1 MDDQDSYD
9 RLPYPGHPYP
19 DTHIAHLHSLARWF
33 GLRPAPPEQCRV
45 LELGCGDGA
54 NLAPMAAQYPGSRF
68 TGLDLAR
75 LPIARAEALS
85 AQIGLRNAAWL
96 AADLCD
102 WQPQGPYDY
111 IIVHGLYSWV
121 PAAVRQA
128 LLRLLERAL
137 APQGIAFV
145 SYNCYPGCHRRAQ
158 VREMLRYHVEGL
170 GSEQT
175 RLSEA
180 RALLQL
186 LIGARAETDAA
197 AQAWRRELERSAR
210 SSDGAL
216 FHDDLAEFNQPFYFH
231 EFLAQAEGAGLQ
243 FLAEAELPA
252 MGMHG
257 LSVEARTALGQL
269 DPLAREQYLDFVR
282 ERRFRQSLLCRQDLT
297 PDRQPAA
304 SQLPAYHLSADLKL
318 QGELDDAAPHS
329 HQAVMRDALQ
339 TLQAAAPRSLP
350 VPALLATLLRLHAPV
365 HHEAGLLAILY
376 AGLMGGLVRLHA
388 QALALPE
395 QVGPRPMVSPVAR
408 AELALDP
415 DRAVVTTLR
424 HDLLALDQPLVR
436 RLLPLL
442 DGSRDRA
449 ALASSLALDLAELE
463 THLRTINEL
472 ALLCA

>member
-1 MDDQDSYD
+1 MDQDSYD

-19 DTHIAHLHSLARWF
+19 DTHIAHLHSLGCWF

-54 NLAPMAAQYPGSRF
+54 NLAPMAAQYPGSQF

-75 LPIARAEALS
+75 QPIARAEALGR
-85 AQIGLRNAAWL
+85 QIGLRNTAWL

-102 WQPQGPYDY
+102 WQHQGPYDY

-128 LLRLLERAL
+128 LLQLLERAL

-158 VREMLRYHVEGL
+158 VRELLRYHVEGL
-170 GSEQT
+170 DSEQA

-186 LIGARAETDAA
+186 LSGARAETDVA
-197 AQAWRRELERSAR
+197 AQAWRRELERAAR
-210 SSDGAL
+210 SSDGSL
-216 FHDDLAEFNQPFYFH
+216 FHDDLAEVNQPFYFH

-252 MGMHG
+252 MGLHG

-297 PDRQPAA
+297 PNRQPSAG
-304 SQLPAYHLSADLKL
+304 QLAAYHLSADLKL
-318 QGELDDAAPHS
+318 QGELDATAPHS
-329 HQAVMRDALQ
+329 QQTVMRDALQ
-339 TLQAAAPRSLP
+339 ALQAAAPRSLP
-350 VPALLATLLRLHAPV
+350 VPVLLAGLMQLHAPA
-365 HHEAGLLAILY
+365 HHEAGLLAILH
-376 AGLMGGLVRLHA
+376 AGLMSGLARLHA

-395 QVGPRPMVSPVAR
+395 QVGARPVASAVAR
-408 AELALDP
+408 AQLRLEPGCDTI
-415 DRAVVTTLR
+415 TTLR
-424 HDLLALDQPLVR
+424 HDMLRLDELIVR
-436 RLLPLL
+436 ELLPLL

-449 ALASSLALDLAELE
+449 ALAATLGLDAATLDA
-463 THLRTINEL
+463 HLRKLNDL
-472 ALLCA
+472 ALLSA